1 MRGMSSTYE
10 VVVACHLRDD
20 TPDTVLD
27 TLRWHL
33 GLIEG
38 LPPGVDEEDHPYP
51 LLEPDP
57 HTNAPGGDFASLR
70 QEPTRGWGLFSR
82 NHWLDDDLGQL
93 ITLLD
98 LLAPHAETPATPAT
112 SASCTPPPPTSRPS
126 PSPTAH
132 TPFTPNP

>member
-1 MRGMSSTYE
+1 MSSTYE

-98 LLAPHAETPATPAT
+98 LLAPHAETPGYAGHFRELYSATPDL
-112 SASCTPPPPTSRPS
+112 
-126 PSPTAH
+126 
-132 TPFTPNP
+132 TPFTFADGTYTLHTQPLT